1 MSRIPPMRL
10 VCATAFAFVM
20 ATSSIAG
27 QTRVRVEFTAAG
39 ECVISTES
47 AAGRAKVK
55 YARRTPELRC
65 EVTALAKPPAGESFE
80 LEVVLPAGSAR
91 PSGEFPRL
99 RWDERDGRWTG
110 VTRLPAPPAFV
121 RLPPERGSG
130 AWRARALD
138 MTVLAATVLAVVW
151 SVVRGRAS

>member
-1 MSRIPPMRL
+1 MHIRTIAAL
-10 VCATAFAFVM
+10 AFVL
-20 ATSSIAG
+20 SSTTLLAR
-27 QTRVRVEFTAAG
+27 TRVRVEFTAAG
-39 ECVISTES
+39 ECVVSTES

-65 EVTALAKPPAGESFE
+65 EVTALAKPPAGENFE